1 MSAAPESGNPHV
13 FMDVRI
19 GDENVGRIVL
29 ELFADKCP
37 RTAENFRALCTGEKG
52 MGSKGYPLHFKGSTF
67 HRIIENFMVQGGDFT
82 NHDGTGGESIYG
94 ERFDDENLELKHTS
108 HGILSMANA
117 GPNTN
122 GSQFFITLDAT
133 PHLNGKHVVFGRVVK
148 GMGVVRALEKVKT
161 DGDKPIE
168 KCEIYDC
175 GQFEPGQSFG
185 IMDDDGTCDIYPQYP
200 EDSDLDFVNTA
211 LDQLLKVVSDIKDA
225 GNIVFKKQEYS
236 VAINKYRKSLL
247 YIDRIR
253 EREDELS
260 DEDEKAIDTLAVSC
274 LLNHALCCTK
284 LSIFNKSIQDCSE
297 AIEMDESNAKA
308 YFRRGQAY
316 HLIKDLDMA
325 RKDLEKARQ
334 LEPEDKGIAKELAA
348 VINKIKA
355 ERDKEKRAYAKL
367 FQ

>member
-1 MSAAPESGNPHV
+1 MNAPESGNPHV
-13 FMDVRI
+13 YMDVKI

-29 ELFADKCP
+29 ELYADKCP
-37 RTAENFRALCTGEKG
+37 KTAENFRALCTGEKG

-94 ERFDDENLELKHTS
+94 ERFDDENLELKHVS
-108 HGILSMANA
+108 DGILSMANA

-148 GMGVVRALEKVKT
+148 GMGVVRSLEKVKT
-161 DGDKPIE
+161 DSDKPVE
-168 KCEIYDC
+168 RCEIYDC

-185 IMDDDGTCDIYPQYP
+185 VVDEDGTCDVYPQYP
-200 EDSDLDFVNTA
+200 EDSDLDFAGAA
-211 LDQLLKVVSDIKDA
+211 LDQLLKSVGDIKDA
-225 GNIVFKKQEYS
+225 GNMLFKKQEYES
-236 VAINKYRKSLL
+236 AVKKYRKSLL
-247 YIDRIR
+247 YISRLR
-253 EREDELS
+253 EKRQDCNE
-260 DEDEKAIDTLAVSC
+260 EDEKAINGLAVSC

-284 LSIFNKSIQDCSE
+284 LNLFSKSIGDCSE
-297 AIEMDESNAKA
+297 ALEMDESNAKA

-316 HLIKDLDMA
+316 HMSKDLEMA
-325 RKDLEKARQ
+325 RKDLERAKQ
-334 LEPEDKGIAKELAA
+334 LEPEDKGIAKELSL
-348 VINKIKA
+348 VVNKIKA
-355 ERDKEKRAYAKL
+355 QRDKEKKAYAKL